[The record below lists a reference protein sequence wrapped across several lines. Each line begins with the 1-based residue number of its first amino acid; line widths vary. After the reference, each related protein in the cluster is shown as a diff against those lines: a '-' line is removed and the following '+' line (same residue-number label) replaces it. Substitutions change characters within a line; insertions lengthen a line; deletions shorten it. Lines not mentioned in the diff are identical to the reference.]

1 MESWM
6 EISDRLRSR
15 YVVGTAWTLDR
26 VAVLLDRLAE
36 HPGTRQARQA
46 VDDLRRCFQGIAR
59 SGGSYGFAG
68 LAASSGEGERACAA
82 LLRAGTLP
90 ESGQLETWRGLLR
103 AMCEELAAAAQP
115 EQSALPGCRLTRD
128 PGQPP
133 EVGRG
138 SRPPAPTSARAAAG
152 EIQPQPPAA
161 LENRPRILYMDDSR
175 LQASYVRS
183 VLEAAGYLVRCCTD
197 PHCFMDELA
206 TFRPALVLMDCLLPG
221 VSGYELVRLLRREE
235 RFAALPVIFMTTE
248 DRVQARIETVRAG
261 GDDHLVKPV
270 APPLLLAAVEA
281 RLERGGRLHQLLT
294 RDGLTQL
301 LTHTAILER
310 ARELAERQR
319 HDPRRRATWVMI
331 DLDRFKSIN
340 DRFGHPV
347 GDRVLTAVAA
357 HLSANLRAS
366 DSIGRCGGEEFALL
380 LDGSSELEAC
390 SLTERLRE
398 EFGELQHDIGDG
410 LIRVTFSAGIAMLR
424 PGMSLDQWRSAA
436 DLALYAAKEAGRNR
450 VAVARLDPAAR
461 DEAAVAEGAYGE
473 AAAAVVN

>member
-36 HPGTRQARQA
+36 HPGTRQARHA
-46 VDDLRRCFQGIAR
+46 VEDLRRCFQGIAR

-68 LAASSGEGERACAA
+68 LAASSREGERGCAA

-90 ESGQLETWRGLLR
+90 EHSQIETWRALLR

-115 EQSALPGCRLTRD
+115 EQSALPGCRQAGTFPR
-128 PGQPP
+128 
-133 EVGRG
+133 
-138 SRPPAPTSARAAAG
+138 TAAG

-398 EFGELQHDIGDG
+398 EFGELEHDIGGG
-410 LIRVTFSAGIAMLR
+410 LVRVTFSAGIAMLR
-424 PGMSLDQWRSAA
+424 PGMSLEQWRSAA

-461 DEAAVAEGAYGE
+461 DEAAVAEGAYDE
-473 AAAAVVN
+473 AAAAEQTAAEQAAAAVVN